1 MNIKKNKIISFL
13 LIALSTSFFQVIG
26 QPYEKKAKAI
36 LDEVSAKIKSYK
48 SIKIE
53 FTYRFESGD
62 NKNKTAAKPVDKAG
76 SLQIKGEKYNLN
88 ISGQTIICDGKTIW
102 TYIKDSKEVQ
112 IKSVDPVNED
122 ENPQKIL
129 TGYNANYKPKL
140 IKEDVI
146 GGKEVY
152 IIDLTPI
159 KGKSFFRIRMVID
172 KNKKQVIS
180 STVDQKD
187 GSKIIYNIK
196 TFATDIPLNDALF
209 TFNKAEYPGVEV
221 IDMR

>member
-1 MNIKKNKIISFL
+1 MTGLSFHTT
-13 LIALSTSFFQVIG
+13 AQT
-26 QPYEKKAKAI
+26 PAEKKAKTI
-36 LDEVSAKIKSYK
+36 LDEVSAKMKSYK

-53 FTYRFESGD
+53 FNYRIESVD
-62 NKNKTAAKPVDKAG
+62 TKNKNAPTKVENKPG
-76 SLQIKGEKYNLN
+76 IMLIKGEKYNLN
-88 ISGQTIICDGKTIW
+88 IAGQTIICDGKTMW

-112 IKSVDPVNED
+112 IKTVDANNDE

-140 IKEDVI
+140 IKEEVN

-152 IIDLTPI
+152 VIDLVPL
-159 KGKSFFRIRMVID
+159 KGKSFFRIRLIID
-172 KNKKQVIS
+172 KNKKQIIS

-187 GSKIIYNIK
+187 GSKIIYSIK
-196 TFATDIPLNDALF
+196 SFVNDAPIPDTNF
-209 TFNKAEYPGVEV
+209 SFNKADYPGVEI